1 MHTQTKNPFCKSN
14 LFWMMIINYLEI
26 KSIHY
31 CIDVRFTAS
40 TSCIKG
46 RMIFHLSF
54 HSERLVRRGG
64 MLLEKHQAIGAGGW
78 IGKFSNQSIS
88 ILWPTHPQRA
98 IKTVYVVGEEN
109 WFLCHKNWS
118 GCNVMLRV
126 IRFVSKGFLFSELAQ
141 GFWSGTERVL
151 TS

>member
-1 MHTQTKNPFCKSN
+1 MCVS
-14 LFWMMIINYLEI
+14 LL
-26 KSIHY
+26 
-31 CIDVRFTAS
+31 RRRA
-40 TSCIKG
+40 KG

-109 WFLCHKNWS
+109 WFLRHKNWS
-118 GCNVMLRV
+118 GCNVASHSICLEGIFVFR
-126 IRFVSKGFLFSELAQ
+126 ISTRFLERNWKSSSVLKLGLGIVSKENPEADNASARDESTLKYE
-141 GFWSGTERVL
+141 
-151 TS
+151 

>member
-1 MHTQTKNPFCKSN
+1 
-14 LFWMMIINYLEI
+14 MMIINYLEI

-31 CIDVRFTAS
+31 CIDVRFTAP

-109 WFLCHKNWS
+109 
-118 GCNVMLRV
+118 
-126 IRFVSKGFLFSELAQ
+126 
-141 GFWSGTERVL
+141 
-151 TS
+151 